1 MCGRVC
7 VCMCVCVCV
16 DVLCCYTY
24 HVHTNLVPLLFFDQ
38 VTDAGMEEIGTQ
50 CTQLTQLS
58 LAECD
63 NVQVRRVQDLGTM
76 TQKIV

>member
-1 MCGRVC
+1 MYVCVWTSRVC
-7 VCMCVCVCV
+7 SVVRVVLHLRIMCI
-16 DVLCCYTY
+16 LT
-24 HVHTNLVPLLFFDQ
+24 LFLFIDQ

>member
-1 MCGRVC
+1 
-7 VCMCVCVCV
+7 
-16 DVLCCYTY
+16 
-24 HVHTNLVPLLFFDQ
+24 VHPNLAPLLFFDQ

-63 NVQVRRVQDLGTM
+63 NVQVRRVKDLGNSDTENG
-76 TQKIV
+76 VAYNPNNERSLDLH

>member
-1 MCGRVC
+1 MWY
-7 VCMCVCVCV
+7 
-16 DVLCCYTY
+16 VLCYTY
-24 HVHTNLVPLLFFDQ
+24 HVHTNLVPLLFIDQ

-63 NVQVRRVQDLGTM
+63 NVQVRRVQDLGTV
-76 TQKIV
+76 TQKRV